1 MITAIKPLPRDL
13 HCFICGKDNPIGLKL
28 HFKALDELRVSAKFN
43 PHNHFNGFKGM
54 LHGGVIS
61 AVLDDAMDWALYNST
76 GKLYVTSQLTVNFK
90 KPAPVDDELE
100 VIAYSVK
107 HEDGRVRKLEF
118 ARAELVNSDGE
129 ILATAE
135 GKFFQ
140 VAEHHEKELL
150 KSFAHC

>member
-1 MITAIKPLPRDL
+1 MTAKALPRDL
-13 HCFICGKDNPIGLKL
+13 NCFICGKDNPIGLKL
-28 HFKALDELRVSAKFN
+28 HFKSLDELRVSAKIN
-43 PHNHFNGFKGM
+43 LHNHFNGFKGM
-54 LHGGVIS
+54 VHGGIIS
-61 AVLDDAMDWALYNST
+61 AMMDDAMDWALYNST

-90 KPAPVDDELE
+90 KPVPVDTDLE

-107 HEDGRVRKLEF
+107 HPDGRTRKIES
-118 ARAELVNSDGE
+118 ARAEVIDPNGVV
-129 ILATAE
+129 LAVAE